1 MAVSGPKAKDSSP
14 EPFVTVLKHTHT
26 QWQNTGILS
35 STVQSIGAQ
44 RLPAPSG
51 LKTPS
56 MRSKTT
62 SFEIKNADLP
72 LISLVIKTQDFSL
85 LEQELGQRLDE
96 NPGFFNGEPAILDL
110 MQLSTPEGET
120 LDLMAL
126 CALVKR
132 HGLEPIA
139 LKTQE
144 AFWAAEGQRAGLF
157 DASQFLP
164 HGKSSLGLDAF
175 KSTPLLEPEAAEL
188 PPPPA
193 ATPEPQPPVAVQE
206 MAPAQATTLIITKP
220 LRSGQRAYA
229 KGGDL
234 VVLAM
239 VNPGAEVMA
248 DGHIHVYA
256 PLRGRAIAGA
266 KGDTS
271 ARIFTSCLE
280 AELVSIAGIYRTS
293 EVNIPKEFL
302 GKGAQISLEGD
313 KLVMQGLG

>member
-1 MAVSGPKAKDSSP
+1 
-14 EPFVTVLKHTHT
+14 
-26 QWQNTGILS
+26 
-35 STVQSIGAQ
+35 
-44 RLPAPSG
+44 
-51 LKTPS
+51 

-72 LISLVIKTQDFSL
+72 LISLVIKTQNFSL

-110 MQLSTPEGET
+110 MQLPTPEGET
-120 LDLMAL
+120 LDLTAL
-126 CALVKR
+126 CALVKK

-139 LKTQE
+139 LKTQD
-144 AFWAAEGQRAGLF
+144 ASWAAEGQTAGLF

-164 HGKSSLGLDAF
+164 QGKSSVGLDAL
-175 KSTPLLEPEAAEL
+175 KTIPVLELEATEL

-193 ATPEPQPPVAVQE
+193 VTPEPEPAPAAVQE
-206 MAPAQATTLIITKP
+206 MVPAQATTLIITKP

-302 GKGAQISLEGD
+302 GKGAQICLEGD